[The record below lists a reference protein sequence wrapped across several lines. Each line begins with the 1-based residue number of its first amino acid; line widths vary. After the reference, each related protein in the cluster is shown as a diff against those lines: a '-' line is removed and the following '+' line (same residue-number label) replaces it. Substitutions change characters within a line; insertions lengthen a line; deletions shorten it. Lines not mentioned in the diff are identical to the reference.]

1 MENAP
6 GPGPTA
12 PAVGAEPEP
21 APGPAA
27 DAGQASL
34 IDAAR
39 RCIAR
44 WGVRKTSLDDI
55 AREAGV
61 ARATVYRAFPGG
73 KDRLMAAV
81 WQHEADRV
89 LQASEAALAGA
100 ATLED
105 LLTAGMVTAFG
116 LIRDDEVLRAVLE
129 HEPELIL
136 PHFAFHRLDGV
147 LDLVAALGRPHLARF
162 LPEAAIRPAADLVA
176 RTALTFGF
184 RPPDWFDP
192 RDPAA
197 ARQLVRTYLVPAITP
212 PEEPPC
218 PPTTS

>member
-1 MENAP
+1 MGSAP
-6 GPGPTA
+6 GPGSTA
-12 PAVGAEPEP
+12 PALSAEPEP
-21 APGPAA
+21 AAGPAAGPAA

-89 LQASEAALAGA
+89 LQASEEALAGA
-100 ATLED
+100 AT
-105 LLTAGMVTAFG
+105 
-116 LIRDDEVLRAVLE
+116 
-129 HEPELIL
+129 
-136 PHFAFHRLDGV
+136 
-147 LDLVAALGRPHLARF
+147 
-162 LPEAAIRPAADLVA
+162 
-176 RTALTFGF
+176 
-184 RPPDWFDP
+184 
-192 RDPAA
+192 
-197 ARQLVRTYLVPAITP
+197 
-212 PEEPPC
+212 
-218 PPTTS
+218 